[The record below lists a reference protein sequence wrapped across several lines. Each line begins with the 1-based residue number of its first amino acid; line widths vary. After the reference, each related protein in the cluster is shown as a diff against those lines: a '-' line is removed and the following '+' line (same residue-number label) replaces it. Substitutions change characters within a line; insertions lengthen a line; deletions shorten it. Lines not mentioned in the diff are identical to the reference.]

1 MQCKLVQS
9 ENFIIAFLIEI
20 ILNPTLVLKL
30 LRMDELLV
38 RISDIRITNL
48 QRDQKYLYLR
58 LLMKELVELYILLR
72 LKKNVL
78 KK

>member
-9 ENFIIAFLIEI
+9 ENAFLIEI